1 MLYTVGV
8 LRKNVSIV
16 RMASL
21 MVSFLKN
28 RYTLAYVLM
37 QPFSTAFDVGA
48 AYVLMVAIDF
58 ATSGRLEK
66 WPLYLTGFLS
76 YIVLQFCVDLAT
88 KRMQEKALTTAFM
101 ALRKKLI
108 SKILSMSTQVYS
120 QKNSGA
126 YIAYMTKSTEKIDS
140 LFFRKLFDFY
150 PQLLQFAASVCLLF
164 VLDWRLAVFVL
175 IASSIQIL
183 VPKCLVSATGKAQAE
198 SVKANEKYTIAVK
211 EIFEAFDVIKS
222 YNLQQKIEYLHQNA
236 NSENVKKILK
246 SANLDWFTNTL
257 SHLLSSIVYFGVF
270 FLGAVLVLLGVFKIS
285 VIIAASQ
292 LVIFIVF
299 PLGSLTRHITSIFAA
314 KEIGKELNGILQ
326 QAEPETQFVKKVSF
340 DSNITF
346 DKVGFTYYTGTD
358 TRADKRHTSSVF
370 SNINLSIKKGEKI
383 LITGKSGSGKS
394 TLLSL
399 LYKKLTDYTGTIT
412 IDGVDIRQISDADY
426 FRLVTVVHQNPFIF
440 DDTIKNNITL
450 YNTFDEAQLTD
461 AVECAGLQQFIAT
474 LPEKYDTKIT
484 EAASNISGGEKQRIA
499 IARALI
505 KNTPIILLDE
515 ATSALDNETAGSI
528 ENILLA
534 DKERTC
540 IIISHHVSDSLKAQV
555 DSIISM
561 DDVKCS

>member
-1 MLYTVGV
+1 M
-8 LRKNVSIV
+8 
-16 RMASL
+16 
-21 MVSFLKN
+21 
-28 RYTLAYVLM
+28 
-37 QPFSTAFDVGA
+37 
-48 AYVLMVAIDF
+48 
-58 ATSGRLEK
+58 
-66 WPLYLTGFLS
+66 
-76 YIVLQFCVDLAT
+76 
-88 KRMQEKALTTAFM
+88 
-101 ALRKKLI
+101 
-108 SKILSMSTQVYS
+108 
-120 QKNSGA
+120 
-126 YIAYMTKSTEKIDS
+126 
-140 LFFRKLFDFY
+140 
-150 PQLLQFAASVCLLF
+150 
-164 VLDWRLAVFVL
+164 
-175 IASSIQIL
+175 
-183 VPKCLVSATGKAQAE
+183 
-198 SVKANEKYTIAVK
+198 
-211 EIFEAFDVIKS
+211 
-222 YNLQQKIEYLHQNA
+222 
-236 NSENVKKILK
+236 
-246 SANLDWFTNTL
+246 
-257 SHLLSSIVYFGVF
+257 
-270 FLGAVLVLLGVFKIS
+270 
-285 VIIAASQ
+285 
-292 LVIFIVF
+292 F

-515 ATSALDNETAGSI
+515 ATSALDNETARSI

-555 DSIISM
+555 DSIIPM